1 VGMRIER
8 SLHLPVI
15 GGKVFAETKKVEQ
28 MSEINIF
35 EPVMIAY
42 TWGIT
47 FSIGGPTAHYVPAVV
62 TLYEEEAN
70 KFRKDLLAIPDR
82 IEEFRKYKEKEKE
95 GVLGAFDP
103 SFCELL
109 SRVRLQNPLLEIK
122 ETAGKGLVVELN
134 AWSPYWEFSR
144 EITLEA
150 TQIMADKL
158 KNIKM
163 QSQKMICALKLLED
177 TNEA

>member
-1 VGMRIER
+1 MGIRIER
-8 SLHLPVI
+8 NLHLPVI

-70 KFRKDLLAIPDR
+70 KFRQDLLAIPDR
-82 IEEFRKYKEKEKE
+82 IEEFRKYKETES
-95 GVLGAFDP
+95 VL
-103 SFCELL
+103 
-109 SRVRLQNPLLEIK
+109 RLQNPLLEIK
-122 ETAGKGLVVELN
+122 ETAEKELVVELN

-150 TQIMADKL
+150 TQIMAAKL

-163 QSQKMICALKLLED
+163 QSQKMIYALKLLED
-177 TNEA
+177 TNEI

>member
-62 TLYEEEAN
+62 TLYEEEVN

-95 GVLGAFDP
+95 SIL
-103 SFCELL
+103 
-109 SRVRLQNPLLEIK
+109 RLQNPLLEIK
-122 ETAGKGLVVELN
+122 ETAGKELVVELN

>member
-1 VGMRIER
+1 MGMRIER

-70 KFRKDLLAIPDR
+70 KFRQDLLAIPDR
-82 IEEFRKYKEKEKE
+82 IEEFRKYKETES
-95 GVLGAFDP
+95 VL
-103 SFCELL
+103 
-109 SRVRLQNPLLEIK
+109 RLQNPLLEIK
-122 ETAGKGLVVELN
+122 ETAEKELVVELN

-150 TQIMADKL
+150 TQIMAAKL

-163 QSQKMICALKLLED
+163 QSQKMIYALKLLED
-177 TNEA
+177 TNEI

>member
-95 GVLGAFDP
+95 SVL
-103 SFCELL
+103 
-109 SRVRLQNPLLEIK
+109 RLQNPLLEIK
-122 ETAGKGLVVELN
+122 ETAEKELVVELI

-163 QSQKMICALKLLED
+163 QSQKMIYALKLLED